1 MTLPLLENASNR
13 TWIIWRF
20 PWAKEYYLF
29 QKDGEKKERLP
40 GLRSTHWWLC
50 LCSWWFMVALP
61 RGRKRKGK
69 HWVFQLETSL
79 FRSLAVTK
87 AFSWWGAVLGG
98 GGATE
103 IVGWNGS
110 IEGGYCC
117 CCCCCYYYY
126 YYLFFFSSSFPLFSF
141 CFLSYFL
148 YKFHLYL

>member
-1 MTLPLLENASNR
+1 
-13 TWIIWRF
+13 
-20 PWAKEYYLF
+20 
-29 QKDGEKKERLP
+29 
-40 GLRSTHWWLC
+40 LC

-69 HWVFQLETSL
+69 HWVFQLEISL

-148 YKFHLYL
+148 HKFHLYL

>member
-1 MTLPLLENASNR
+1 
-13 TWIIWRF
+13 
-20 PWAKEYYLF
+20 
-29 QKDGEKKERLP
+29 
-40 GLRSTHWWLC
+40 LC

-87 AFSWWGAVLGG
+87 AFSWWGEVLGG

-117 CCCCCYYYY
+117 CCCCCCCCC
-126 YYLFFFSSSFPLFSF
+126 YYLFFFLVLSPSSLFVFFLISFINFTSI
-141 CFLSYFL
+141 
-148 YKFHLYL
+148 YKGWKRDMRWCEP